1 MSFMSFICLFN
12 VALSASILLF
22 KALFCIS
29 ILRLRDLI
37 LKCDIKTKK
46 GDTKEIM
53 QYTIKIVNVTGLVK
67 MFSIVSINSNISIID
82 SPLCMINYYTITFV
96 GAP

>member
-1 MSFMSFICLFN
+1 M
-12 VALSASILLF
+12 
-22 KALFCIS
+22 S

-46 GDTKEIM
+46 GDIKEIM
-53 QYTIKIVNVTGLVK
+53 QYTKKIVNVTGLVN
-67 MFSIVSINSNISIID
+67 MFSIVSISSNISMVWF
-82 SPLCMINYYTITFV
+82 PFVCMINYYTITVV

>member
-1 MSFMSFICLFN
+1 M
-12 VALSASILLF
+12 
-22 KALFCIS
+22 S

-46 GDTKEIM
+46 GDAKEIM
-53 QYTIKIVNVTGLVK
+53 QYTKKIVNVTGLVN
-67 MFSIVSINSNISIID
+67 MFSIVSTNSNISMVWF
-82 SPLCMINYYTITFV
+82 PFVCMINYYTINFV